1 MIYCDRCQ
9 RWFPHERAYEQ
20 HTEDS
25 CSHWI
30 CDDCE
35 VDFGSEKS
43 LTQHYTNSPK
53 HHYCQE
59 CDRHFDDVGA
69 KVQHMRA
76 KHWYCETHNRVRGSH
91 GGIQMTWRASHDSQ
105 SIDCEIGV
113 SIRAKPHLALQE
125 QRRSLR
131 DFMMRVS
138 RLRPADHKAAL
149 DYEIALLY
157 HYVM

>member
-1 MIYCDRCQ
+1 MGSSGSPGTVFPTTNNLRISRRTTYYTMIHCDRCQ

-30 CDDCE
+30 CNDCE
-35 VDFGSEKS
+35 VDYASEKS
-43 LTQHYTNSPK
+43 LNQHYTNSSK

-91 GGIQMTWRASHDSQ
+91 GGIQMT
-105 SIDCEIGV
+105 
-113 SIRAKPHLALQE
+113 
-125 QRRSLR
+125 
-131 DFMMRVS
+131 
-138 RLRPADHKAAL
+138 
-149 DYEIALLY
+149 
-157 HYVM
+157 